1 MVYLVLHPNCIRKPV
16 SLVVS
21 SSFPSSRVRKRG
33 GNNKETNCL
42 FYRVASDIKK
52 KGATSVTNLFVQWVY
67 HIVGMLHFWG
77 VCITVII
84 CGFNFCAWQVP

>member
-1 MVYLVLHPNCIRKPV
+1 M
-16 SLVVS
+16 
-21 SSFPSSRVRKRG
+21 
-33 GNNKETNCL
+33 

-84 CGFNFCAWQVP
+84 CGFNFVHGKCREKFGNGKG